1 VQVVGFD
8 IFDNALAPKH
18 IPWNCTF
25 KVHNPNLYPWPF
37 RQKFDYIHGRGL
49 VNCSR
54 SVILQAFNV
63 LKPGGYLELQGTL
76 CHYMT
81 IDDTFPGT
89 AFRKYLDAQSKPGEN
104 VVFCKRFMEE
114 AGYVDIVEKHFQ
126 WPVGDWPKDQQC
138 KEVGK
143 LFKEAVA
150 GRIFEKS
157 FSRQGSRMSTEKEMD
172 LADRALE
179 DLDDPRIHGYVPM

>member
-1 VQVVGFD
+1 
-8 IFDNALAPKH
+8 
-18 IPWNCTF
+18 
-25 KVHNPNLYPWPF
+25 
-37 RQKFDYIHGRGL
+37 
-49 VNCSR
+49 
-54 SVILQAFNV
+54 
-63 LKPGGYLELQGTL
+63 
-76 CHYMT
+76 MT

-138 KEVGK
+138 KDVGK

-150 GRIFEKS
+150 GRIFENI
-157 FSRQGSRMSTEKEMD
+157 FSRQGRRMSTEKEMD